1 MTPDWDS
8 IRSIVTSMTF
18 MLAIVAFFLGGAF
31 GFFLAALMATAA
43 RDDDCARCWAR
54 TMRNVQ
60 PKDYHEE

>member
-1 MTPDWDS
+1 MTPA
-8 IRSIVTSMTF
+8 RRPAKRIVGGVDF
-18 MLAIVAFFLGGAF
+18 MLAIIAFILGGLF

-60 PKDYHEE
+60 PKDYEE